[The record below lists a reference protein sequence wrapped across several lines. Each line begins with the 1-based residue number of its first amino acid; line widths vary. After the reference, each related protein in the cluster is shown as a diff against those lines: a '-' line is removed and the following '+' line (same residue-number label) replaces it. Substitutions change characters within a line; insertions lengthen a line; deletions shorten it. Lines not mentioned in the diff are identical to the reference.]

1 MDVLEERAVAEDTL
15 EARGWLRISP
25 SEGSGGGPAMEVD
38 IEEVRQEALA
48 RSSADMT
55 VQWCYRGGAAKLD
68 VHSTEDLALFK
79 PREEEKE
86 AKKKEAE
93 EKRKRSRKKADSR
106 EEQEMRRE
114 KVS

>member
-1 MDVLEERAVAEDTL
+1 
-15 EARGWLRISP
+15 
-25 SEGSGGGPAMEVD
+25 MEVD
-38 IEEVRQEALA
+38 IEDVRQEALA

-93 EKRKRSRKKADSR
+93 EKRKRSRKKSR
-106 EEQEMRRE
+106 FKRRAGNEKRKSLFEMEEG
-114 KVS
+114 SCSI

>member
-1 MDVLEERAVAEDTL
+1 MLEERAVAE
-15 EARGWLRISP
+15 ARPRTSP
-25 SEGSGGGPAMEVD
+25 SEGGGGGPAMEVD

-68 VHSTEDLALFK
+68 VHSMEDLALFK

-93 EKRKRSRKKADSR
+93 EKKEAEVKKEKPKKKQIQEKSRK
-106 EEQEMRRE
+106 
-114 KVS
+114 